1 MARKKSIQG
10 RKRNIITPQRAT
22 EKVAK
27 RIRKLKA
34 SGNFGRYASKKIQSL
49 FKSENIKFKRNK
61 IKLDWKKLKPI
72 QVKKYYKV
80 FTDFLKAKTS
90 TEPGIEEKRLE
101 TREKLADTLS
111 GLADERVSDEDIDD
125 FYEMVK
131 DDDFRYIADKIGDS
145 DFYVLL
151 NETKKEVQTEGGN
164 ANEILKEKLEE
175 FMVVTNSSDAYNK
188 VKNMYDKWFSS

>member
-10 RKRNIITPQRAT
+10 RKRNIISPQRAT

-49 FKSENIKFKRNK
+49 FKSENIKIKRNK

-90 TEPGIEEKRLE
+90 TVSGIEENRLE

-151 NETKKEVQTEGGN
+151 NETKKEVKENGGN

>member
-10 RKRNIITPQRAT
+10 RKRNIISPQRAT

-49 FKSENIKFKRNK
+49 FKSENIKFKRNR

-90 TEPGIEEKRLE
+90 TESGIEEKRLE

>member
-10 RKRNIITPQRAT
+10 RKRNIISPQRAT

-27 RIRKLKA
+27 RVRRLKA
-34 SGNFGRYASKKIQSL
+34 SGNFGKYASKKIQSL
-49 FKSENIKFKRNK
+49 FKSENIKIKRNK
-61 IKLDWKKLKPI
+61 IKIDWKKLKPI

-90 TEPGIEEKRLE
+90 TESGIEEKRLE

-145 DFYVLL
+145 EFYVLL
-151 NETKKEVQTEGGN
+151 NETKKEVQEKGGN
-164 ANEILKEKLEE
+164 ANEILKETLEE
-175 FMVVTNSSDAYNK
+175 FMIVTNSSDAYTK
-188 VKNMYDKWFSS
+188 VKKIYDKWFSS

>member
-10 RKRNIITPQRAT
+10 RKRNIISPQRAT

>member
-10 RKRNIITPQRAT
+10 RKRNIISPQRAT

-27 RIRKLKA
+27 QVRRLKA
-34 SGNFGRYASKKIQSL
+34 SGNFGKYASKKIQSL
-49 FKSENIKFKRNK
+49 FKSENIKIKRNK
-61 IKLDWKKLKPI
+61 IKIDWKKLKPI

-90 TEPGIEEKRLE
+90 TVTGIEEKRLE

-151 NETKKEVQTEGGN
+151 NETKKEVQNEGGN